1 MYSLELLLLLPLWW
15 SRDLAPLLTPA
26 GTVDTDA
33 EGVGGTVESDVA
45 LLAVVAGLL
54 GLVVGLAGKKI

>member
-15 SRDLAPLLTPA
+15 SRDLAPLLMPA

-33 EGVGGTVESDVA
+33 EGIGWTAENDVA
-45 LLAVVAGLL
+45 LLTVVAGLL